1 MSYVY
6 PYSKRCEKSE
16 VDLFSIPPT
25 QQSLEKGRWIDYRPL
40 SSVQNDDSAITF
52 LIAGTDEYLDLSK
65 SILVVEGSVQA
76 GDESNL
82 SSGQASV
89 APVNNFLHSLIKQV
103 GVYLNGKQVTPAMG
117 TYPYRS
123 YLETLLNYDVSAKK
137 SQLSSALYFK
147 DTAGHMEDAG
157 SLPRDKTITFNKKP
171 SGNNSTWDVASG
183 SGDPDDK
190 VTGQNSTFVWTDDVT
205 VTVTEIGKENQGFAK
220 RHEYIKDSKQFAL
233 AGPIFSDVFM
243 SDRLL
248 LNMMELKMVLNRS
261 PNAFCLMD
269 KNSGRNKINPI
280 VKLSDVVLKIRK
292 VKVDQAIRDST
303 ELLLKQTPA
312 LYPIRRVE
320 CKALSIPP
328 NLPNIRQNNIFSG
341 LVPTSFVFGLVN
353 ANSYSGVYGKNP
365 YNFQHFKVTR
375 VGLSVNGEEI
385 PFKQLVLQ
393 YDETKSDV
401 DYIQAYNTLFS
412 GTGKMYANMGLDITR
427 EDYSKGYTLYAF
439 DLTPDMC
446 NAADYFNTVQ
456 RGSLSVDI
464 TFDGQTEV
472 PIAMVCYADFEN
484 IIRIDSERNVIYDI
498 S

>member
-1 MSYVY
+1 MSYVH

-25 QQSLEKGRWIDYRPL
+25 QRSLEKGRWIDYRPL
-40 SSVQNDDSAITF
+40 SSVTNDDSAITF

-65 SILVVEGSVQA
+65 TILVVEGKVTDGN
-76 GDESNL
+76 GDAL
-82 SSGQASV
+82 STGQASV
-89 APVNNFLHSLIKQV
+89 APVHNFLHSLIKQV
-103 GVYLNGKQVTPAMG
+103 DVYLNGKQVTPAMG

-123 YLETLLNYDVSAKK
+123 YIETLLNYDISAKK
-137 SQLSSALYFK
+137 SHLSSALYFK
-147 DTAGHMEDAG
+147 DTAGEMEKTGALG
-157 SLPRDKTITFNKKP
+157 SLQTLNYKNVSDQN
-171 SGNNSTWDVASG
+171 ASIKFYVPG
-183 SGDPDDK
+183 
-190 VTGQNSTFVWTDDVT
+190 TG
-205 VTVTEIGKENQGFAK
+205 NQGFAN
-220 RHEYIKDSKQFAL
+220 RQEYIKDSKQFVL

-248 LNMMELKMVLNRS
+248 LNMMELKVVLNRS
-261 PNAFCLMD
+261 SNAFCLMD
-269 KNSGRNKINPI
+269 KNTTKDTMINPK
-280 VKLSDVVLKIRK
+280 VKLTDVVLKIRK

-312 LYPIRRVE
+312 LYPFRRVE
-320 CKALSIPP
+320 CKALSIPQG
-328 NLPNIRQNNIFSG
+328 LPNIRQDNIFSG
-341 LVPTSFVFGLVN
+341 LVPTSFVFGLVD

-365 YNFQHFKVTR
+365 YNFHHFKVTR
-375 VGLSVNGEEI
+375 VALSVNGEEI

-393 YDETKSDV
+393 YDSSKTDV

-427 EDYSKGYTLYAF
+427 EDYPKGYTLYAF

-464 TFDGQTEV
+464 TFDGQTVV